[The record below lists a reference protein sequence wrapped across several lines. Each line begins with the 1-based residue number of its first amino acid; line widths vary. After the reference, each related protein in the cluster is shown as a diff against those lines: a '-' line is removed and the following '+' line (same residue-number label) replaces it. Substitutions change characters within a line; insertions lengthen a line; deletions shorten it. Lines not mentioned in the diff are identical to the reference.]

1 MKLVF
6 NACIVLLIYSSTS
19 VAAEQHKAAKML
31 APAKVNKSTA
41 AVNNDSVRKNILK
54 SFEKAYDKEGTPS
67 IAIFWNRKFDDQ
79 LSQWYQD
86 VRLSQTGETSAK
98 ASDKFEP
105 KSGDKPGYERN
116 VSGGG
121 KIVSAQYEES
131 RVKEQ
136 ERNGFQ
142 ESESFDFSAGFTTTF
157 LSVPAKII
165 DRQAIMRLIQ
175 RDNSEEAGAEM
186 ISDYQK
192 IETDALIGYAEFLA
206 EVLLTP
212 DPKGDTGWAF
222 MVTVKSVSNGQVI
235 AMFKSTGNKPLEGSV
250 KEKWVSAD
258 SGYEKQTPKREIG
271 HPQEVGEQL
280 AYEVMESLTKAWK

>member
-1 MKLVF
+1 MNLISK
-6 NACIVLLIYSSTS
+6 LLIVVSCFSF
-19 VAAEQHKAAKML
+19 ALFAQEQHKAGKML
-31 APAKVNKSTA
+31 APAKIKNSSPVVNSKDIRT
-41 AVNNDSVRKNILK
+41 RTLK
-54 SFEKAYDKEGTPS
+54 SFVKAYEKEGNPS

-79 LSQWYQD
+79 LSQWYQEI
-86 VRLSQTGETSAK
+86 RLSQTGETSVK

-105 KSGDKPGYERN
+105 KGGDEPAYERN

-121 KIVSAQYEES
+121 KIVSAQYVES
-131 RVKEQ
+131 RVDEVK
-136 ERNGFQ
+136 RTGLN

-192 IETDALIGYAEFLA
+192 IETDALIGYADFLA
-206 EVLLTP
+206 EIILTP
-212 DPKGDTGWAF
+212 DPSGDTGWAF

-235 AMFKSTGNKPLEGSV
+235 AMFKSTGNKPLDSSV
-250 KEKWVSAD
+250 KDKWVSTEN
-258 SGYEKQTPKREIG
+258 GYEKQTPKREIG
-271 HPQEVGEQL
+271 QPNEVGAQL
-280 AYEVMESLTKAWK
+280 AYEMMKSLTKIWK